1 MEQRKTVDSK
11 TEVKNMENKTIKVAL
26 LGLGTVGSG
35 VYKLLQK
42 RAESM
47 VHTVGT
53 GLVIELSLIHI

>member
-26 LGLGTVGSG
+26 LELGTVGSG

-53 GLVIELSLIHI
+53 GL